1 MITFFIFYLLSVWGF
16 THILVSS
23 KILSGFRDW
32 VTIKSEFFAD
42 LVNCYQCSSFWI
54 SILMYFFFTDLR
66 LNTPCYEFIGIRL
79 SLDFLLFGF
88 IGSGLVS
95 FMSVFLSL
103 MIAKSKGDI

>member
-1 MITFFIFYLLSVWGF
+1 MITSFIFYLLAVWGF

-23 KILSGFRDW
+23 KILSGLRDW
-32 VTIKSEFFAD
+32 VTIKSQFFAD

-66 LNTPCYEFIGIRL
+66 LNTPYCEFIGVRL
-79 SLDFLLFGF
+79 NLDFLLFGF

-95 FMSVFLSL
+95 FMSVLLSL